1 MAINEQKLK
10 PGIPVFCYK
19 QNFSTAYERCIIEI
33 KGALSPLEES
43 IFFTSKTENYTALQ
57 VMWA

>member
-19 QNFSTAYERCIIEI
+19 QNFSTAYERRIIEI
-33 KGALSPLEES
+33 KGALTPLEES
-43 IFFTSKTENYTALQ
+43 IFVTSKTENYPALQ
-57 VMWA
+57 PMWA